1 LPGGLA
7 KLAGLSLFHRPQA
20 SNERNLLRSTTR
32 TLAVTASLLLVLALS
47 GVAAGATQNA
57 TPKKWISVF
66 CGSVY
71 TWEKTVKSNTSKLDK
86 TFSALKQTGKADIPT
101 VKGKLVKFLGGIVK
115 STNTMVADIKHVGAP
130 NVKNGSKLQGA
141 VLSAFALVQKA
152 FGQTLSSAKKLPT
165 NSTKAFQTKAL
176 ALAKTLQSDASRIS
190 AAFNPVQKYSTKE
203 LNDAAKA
210 DPTCA
215 KLGS

>member
-1 LPGGLA
+1 M
-7 KLAGLSLFHRPQA
+7 
-20 SNERNLLRSTTR
+20 RSTTR

-66 CGSVY
+66 CGSVL
-71 TWEKTVKSNTSKLDK
+71 TWEQTVKSNTNKLDK
-86 TFSALKQTGKADIPT
+86 TFKTLTQTGKADIPT
-101 VKGKLVKFLGGIVK
+101 VKGKLVKCLGGIVK
-115 STNTMVADIKHVGAP
+115 STNAMVADIKHVGPP

-152 FGQTLSSAKKLPT
+152 FGQTLSSAKTLPT
-165 NSTKAFQTKAL
+165 NSAKAFETKAL
-176 ALAKTLQSDASRIS
+176 ALAKTLQASTNRIS
-190 AAFNPVQKYSTKE
+190 AAFVPLQKYSTKE

-210 DPTCA
+210 DPACS
-215 KLGS
+215 KLG